1 MPEFFQLMSKI
12 ESSAESGPLTAGD
25 RFNQLVALMARLRAP
40 DGCPWDLKQ
49 TFDTIKPYLLEETYE
64 VLDAIDA
71 RDWPE
76 LSEELGD
83 LILQPVFFAQMAT
96 EAGHFRIEDCLE
108 AINDK
113 LIRRHPHIFGEVI
126 AETAEDVKRNWDV
139 IKAEEKSGKG
149 RPQGALLDG
158 ISRALPALAEAQQIA
173 AKAAS
178 QGFDWPGIAPVFDK
192 LREELAE
199 LDEARAAGQPAEIED
214 ELGDILFVMVNLAR
228 FLHLDPEQAL
238 RKSNAKFRRRFGYVE
253 ARLGEMNRPF
263 EESNIEEMELLWQEA
278 KIALKSER

>member
-1 MPEFFQLMSKI
+1 MSKI
-12 ESSAESGPLTAGD
+12 APSTEPGPLTAGD
-25 RFNQLVALMARLRAP
+25 RFDQLVALMARLRAP
-40 DGCPWDLKQ
+40 DGCPWDQKQ

-83 LILQPVFFAQMAT
+83 LMLQPVFFAQMAA
-96 EAGHFRIEDCLE
+96 EAGHFRIEDCLQ

-139 IKAEEKSGKG
+139 IKANEKSGKG
-149 RPQGALLDG
+149 QPQGALLDG

-178 QGFDWPGIAPVFDK
+178 QGFDWPGIEPVFDK
-192 LREELAE
+192 LQEELAE

-214 ELGDILFVMVNLAR
+214 EFGDILFVMVNLAR

-263 EESNIEEMELLWQEA
+263 KESNIDEMELLWQEA

>member
-1 MPEFFQLMSKI
+1 MSKI
-12 ESSAESGPLTAGD
+12 ESSAEASPLTAGD

-40 DGCPWDLKQ
+40 DGCPWDQKQ

-83 LILQPVFFAQMAT
+83 LMLQPVFFAQMAA

-108 AINDK
+108 AINAK

-192 LREELAE
+192 LQEELAE

-214 ELGDILFVMVNLAR
+214 EFGDILFVMVNLAR
-228 FLHLDPEQAL
+228 FLHVDPEQAL

-263 EESNIEEMELLWQEA
+263 TESNIDEMELLWQEA
-278 KIALKSER
+278 KIALKSEH

>member
-1 MPEFFQLMSKI
+1 MSKI
-12 ESSAESGPLTAGD
+12 APSTEPGPLTAGD
-25 RFNQLVALMARLRAP
+25 RFDQLVALMARLRAP
-40 DGCPWDLKQ
+40 DGCPWDQKQ

-83 LILQPVFFAQMAT
+83 LMLQPVFFAQMAA
-96 EAGHFRIEDCLE
+96 EAGHFRIEDCLQ

-178 QGFDWPGIAPVFDK
+178 QGFDWPGIEPVFDK
-192 LREELAE
+192 LQEELAE
-199 LDEARAAGQPAEIED
+199 LNEARAAGQPAEIED
-214 ELGDILFVMVNLAR
+214 EFGDILFVMVNLAR

-253 ARLGEMNRPF
+253 ARLAEMNRPF
-263 EESNIEEMELLWQEA
+263 KESNIDEMELLWQEA

>member
-1 MPEFFQLMSKI
+1 MSKI
-12 ESSAESGPLTAGD
+12 ESSAEPGPLTAGD

-40 DGCPWDLKQ
+40 DGCPWDQKQ

-83 LILQPVFFAQMAT
+83 LMLQPVFFAQMAA

-108 AINDK
+108 AINAK

-192 LREELAE
+192 LQEELAE
-199 LDEARAAGQPAEIED
+199 LDEARSAGQPAEIED
-214 ELGDILFVMVNLAR
+214 EFGDILFVMVNLAR

-263 EESNIEEMELLWQEA
+263 KESNIDEMELLWQEA

>member
-1 MPEFFQLMSKI
+1 MSKI
-12 ESSAESGPLTAGD
+12 ESSAEPGPLTAGD

-40 DGCPWDLKQ
+40 DGCPWDQKQ

-83 LILQPVFFAQMAT
+83 LMLQPVFFAQMAA
-96 EAGHFRIEDCLE
+96 EAGHFGIEDCLR

-113 LIRRHPHIFGEVI
+113 LIRRHPHIFGDVV

-149 RPQGALLDG
+149 RPKGALLDG
-158 ISRALPALAEAQQIA
+158 VSRALPALAEAQQIA

-178 QGFDWPGIAPVFDK
+178 QGFDWPGIEPVFDK
-192 LREELAE
+192 LQEELAE
-199 LDEARAAGQPAEIED
+199 LDEARATGRPAEIED
-214 ELGDILFVMVNLAR
+214 EFGDILFVMVNLAR

-253 ARLGEMNRPF
+253 ARLAEMNRPF
-263 EESNIEEMELLWQEA
+263 KESNIDEMELLWQEA

>member
-1 MPEFFQLMSKI
+1 MSKI
-12 ESSAESGPLTAGD
+12 APSTEPGPLTAGD
-25 RFNQLVALMARLRAP
+25 RFDQLVALMARLRAP
-40 DGCPWDLKQ
+40 DGCPWDQKQ

-83 LILQPVFFAQMAT
+83 LMLQPVFFAQMAA
-96 EAGHFRIEDCLE
+96 EAGHFRIEDCLQ

-139 IKAEEKSGKG
+139 IKANEKSGKG
-149 RPQGALLDG
+149 QPQGALLDG

-178 QGFDWPGIAPVFDK
+178 QGFDWPGIEPVFDK
-192 LREELAE
+192 LQEELAE

-214 ELGDILFVMVNLAR
+214 EFGDILFVMVNLAR

-263 EESNIEEMELLWQEA
+263 KESNIEEMELLWQEA